1 MARVKPTSPVR
12 DQYLR
17 RWIDRGGSGGFG
29 GSGGHSEGVF
39 PLPHARIGLWLLL
52 GMITLLFCSIL
63 SAYIVR
69 LGLGDWHALPEP
81 MVLWF
86 NTVCLVLSSVA
97 FQWAATEARR
107 GQPERMRRGLW
118 AAGAFALLFI
128 AGQLWAW
135 QQLQAL
141 GYFVASNPSNSF
153 FYLITALHGLH
164 LIGGLVA
171 WGLTSLRVQQ
181 GAGVAQVRLN
191 VELCALYWHFLLVIW
206 LALFGLML
214 FT

>member
-12 DQYLR
+12 EQYLR
-17 RWIDRGGSGGFG
+17 RWIDRGGFFG
-29 GSGGHSEGVF
+29 GGGGGPADEAF
-39 PLPHARIGLWLLL
+39 PLPRARIALWILL
-52 GMITLLFCSIL
+52 GMITLLFSSIL

-69 LGLGDWHALPEP
+69 LGLGDWHPLTEP

-86 NTVCLVLSSVA
+86 NTACLILSSVA
-97 FQWAATEARR
+97 FQWAAGKARR
-107 GQPERMRRGLW
+107 GQLDRVRRGLW
-118 AAGAFALLFI
+118 MGGAFGLFFI

-135 QQLQAL
+135 QQLGAL
-141 GYFVASNPSNSF
+141 GYFVSSNPSSSF

-164 LIGGLVA
+164 LIGGLIA
-171 WGLTSLRVQQ
+171 WGVTSLRAQR
-181 GAGVAQVRLN
+181 GEDVARVRLH
-191 VELCALYWHFLLVIW
+191 VELCALYWHFLLAIW

>member
-1 MARVKPTSPVR
+1 MANAKSPVR
-12 DQYLR
+12 DQYIR
-17 RWIDRGGSGGFG
+17 RWIDRGGSAGFG
-29 GSGGHSEGVF
+29 GDGGQPDEAF
-39 PLPHARIGLWLLL
+39 PLPPARIALWLLL
-52 GMITLLFCSIL
+52 GMITLLFSSIL

-69 LGLGDWHALPEP
+69 LGLGDWNPLPEP

-86 NTVCLVLSSVA
+86 NTACLILSSVA
-97 FQWAATEARR
+97 FQRAVAQARR
-107 GQPERMRRGLW
+107 GQLDRMRRGLW
-118 AAGAFALLFI
+118 TAGAFGLFFI

-135 QQLQAL
+135 QQLQTL
-141 GYFVASNPSNSF
+141 GYFVASNPSSSF

-171 WGLTSLRVQQ
+171 WGLTSLRVQR
-181 GAGVAQVRLN
+181 GAGIAQVRLN